1 MPAAQMR
8 QVLAAVD
15 AGDAA
20 AFAGFFAHDGHLV
33 FGNDEPLIGRDAI
46 AAGLAGFLRTIR
58 SLRHAVVRE
67 WDIEDTCIVELK
79 VTYNR
84 LDGTSVTIP
93 VVSIVRTDQQNQIE
107 DYRVYYDLTPL
118 RSA

>member
-1 MPAAQMR
+1 MSVTLMH
-8 QVLAAVD
+8 QVFAAVD

-20 AFAGFFAHDGHLV
+20 GFAGFFAPDGHLV

-46 AAGLAGFLRTIR
+46 AGGLTSFLSTIG

-79 VTYNR
+79 VTYHR
-84 LDGTSVTIP
+84 LDGSSVTIP
-93 VVSIVRTDQQNQIE
+93 VVSIVRTGQRGLIE
-107 DYRVYYDLTPL
+107 DYRVYYDLAPL
-118 RSA
+118 YAD